1 MAHSNF
7 LPSSFIFIH
16 LPYLCILYYPFDG
29 EGGHALIAPTN
40 KVGLY
45 TDSVCKLWDISF
57 LFSRFV
63 HRPCTIRCFPNL
75 NQYFQK
81 RRWVFEYRFSTFLF
95 DGKVGRSRLGF
106 RSQFTERRPIINE
119 HLTFQG
125 KTKPTI
131 PSLLTFLSW

>member
-1 MAHSNF
+1 MLF
-7 LPSSFIFIH
+7 LMIKEINSGSLQLFTFFLHFYSSSISLYLI
-16 LPYLCILYYPFDG
+16 LPIRRG
-29 EGGHALIAPTN
+29 RGGGHSLIAPTN

-45 TDSVCKLWDISF
+45 TDSVCKVWDIFF

-106 RSQFTERRPIINE
+106 RSQFGP
-119 HLTFQG
+119 LQ
-125 KTKPTI
+125 
-131 PSLLTFLSW
+131 